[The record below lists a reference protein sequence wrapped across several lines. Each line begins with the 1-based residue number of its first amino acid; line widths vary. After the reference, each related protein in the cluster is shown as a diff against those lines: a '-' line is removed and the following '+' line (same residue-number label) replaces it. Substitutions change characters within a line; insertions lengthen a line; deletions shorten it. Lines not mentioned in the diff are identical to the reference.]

1 MPFSLKQATV
11 SKKSVLL
18 ICVFLVGFITQHP
31 HYLII
36 YTSNQNWRIAC
47 LLKSV
52 IAVRKHVTAT
62 HFVSGL
68 PRHHHCHL
76 NTVLAPFTSYVPAW
90 GRGESSAGFSHG
102 ERAPACIPSA
112 EHSAEQ
118 RGGPGRAALTS
129 ASVPAF
135 WASFFGGINYLLAH
149 FSKAFCAAIFHLFP
163 LFLCVLF
170 HTCHG
175 GILGWKTFISSNIG
189 FCCTML
195 LLCLQ
200 QPHFLL
206 LCTYLYCWVITQ
218 VNFLSC
224 HAAIWHKVI
233 SLITG
238 VIF

>member
-1 MPFSLKQATV
+1 MSL
-11 SKKSVLL
+11 LHIL
-18 ICVFLVGFITQHP
+18 FL
-31 HYLII
+31 
-36 YTSNQNWRIAC
+36 AC
-47 LLKSV
+47 LV
-52 IAVRKHVTAT
+52 TTTAT
-62 HFVSGL
+62 STPCLPPSPVRFLRGGEGRAQQASATGREPLPASPLQSIQQNSGE
-68 PRHHHCHL
+68 
-76 NTVLAPFTSYVPAW
+76 
-90 GRGESSAGFSHG
+90 GRGV
-102 ERAPACIPSA
+102 RL
-112 EHSAEQ
+112 
-118 RGGPGRAALTS
+118 RS

-170 HTCHG
+170 HTCHR

-189 FCCTML
+189 FCFTML